1 MFFMLPALGA
11 LMGGAATAV
20 GTAATGLAAAGTAA
34 ATAGGLTATE
44 AALIGAG
51 AGMLLGGKKAP
62 EEAPRGKQPRQPRV
76 VGFRKLPDGREVPII
91 EE

>member
-20 GTAATGLAAAGTAA
+20 GTVATGLAA

>member
-20 GTAATGLAAAGTAA
+20 GTAATGLAA

-76 VGFRKLPDGREVPII
+76 VGFRNLPDGREVPII

>member
-20 GTAATGLAAAGTAA
+20 GTAATGLAA